1 MVMKLHMMGLFL
13 RSKNYPIR
21 VCSLLLREAPQVAET
36 GRETVRDQSS
46 DGLQMA
52 GSLNHTPVGK
62 PGLPQ
67 TSGLPSAA
75 DQEPET
81 AIVRAV
87 IAGPEA
93 AGYSCG
99 CETTCLIQK
108 WIYQQCGVDADREQ
122 PVRICISIPS
132 SMN

>member
-1 MVMKLHMMGLFL
+1 LT
-13 RSKNYPIR
+13 SKNYPIR
-21 VCSLLLREAPQVAET
+21 VCNRPLCEAPQVAEP
-36 GRETVRDQSS
+36 GRGKVRDQSS
-46 DGLQMA
+46 NGLQMA
-52 GSLNHTPVGK
+52 DNLNHTPVGK

-67 TSGLPSAA
+67 TSRLPSAA

-87 IAGPEA
+87 MAGPEA

-99 CETTCLIQK
+99 CWTTCLIQK
-108 WIYQQCGVDADREQ
+108 WIYQQCGVDADRDQ